1 MLTNEIKENREAQS
15 SENLALT
22 TVRSVGLSN
31 LLVTP
36 ELG

>member
-22 TVRSVGLSN
+22 VRSVGLSN